1 MTADKKNNG
10 ANHEVSN
17 DELSLLFDS
26 LGTQILEENPGAV
39 AMVRML
45 RTETLKFRDK
55 LKAENSQILTV
66 ADTRVALDALEAS
79 LHGEAIPKD
88 ISAEQKALARIL
100 IDRVEL
106 FGV

>member
-1 MTADKKNNG
+1 MTADKTKDG

-26 LGTQILEENPGAV
+26 LGSQILEENPE
-39 AMVRML
+39 AMSVVRML

-66 ADTRVALDALEAS
+66 ADTRSALDALEAS
-79 LHGEAIPKD
+79 LSGEALPKD
-88 ISAEQKALARIL
+88 LSAEQKALARIL